1 MKFVRNLL
9 TLLLLVSLGT
19 VSIGS
24 ARDLNNS
31 GKESLVEQS
40 AQSVTDDIPDHLI
53 NWPLYF
59 GVQQTGELDASF
71 DCFGNFGTAFGSG
84 PYDFIYAPHFP
95 SFVTPPV
102 TGIEHLFGGA
112 IWIGGIVEGDT
123 LVSIGADGWQAIN
136 EFFPPDYR
144 KRGSITPVEG
154 YPADFSMRAE
164 FTDTLGGRGNYD
176 GFFDP

>member
-1 MKFVRNLL
+1 MQ
-9 TLLLLVSLGT
+9 
-19 VSIGS
+19 
-24 ARDLNNS
+24 D
-31 GKESLVEQS
+31 
-40 AQSVTDDIPDHLI
+40 SVPVHLI
-53 NWPLYF
+53 NWPLHF

-71 DCFGNFGTAFGSG
+71 DSYGNFGTAFSSG
-84 PYDFIYAPHFP
+84 PYDFLLAPHGP
-95 SFVTPPV
+95 SFVTPPA

-112 IWIGGIVEGDT
+112 IWIGGIVGNDT
-123 LVSIGADGWQAIN
+123 LVSIGADGWQNIN